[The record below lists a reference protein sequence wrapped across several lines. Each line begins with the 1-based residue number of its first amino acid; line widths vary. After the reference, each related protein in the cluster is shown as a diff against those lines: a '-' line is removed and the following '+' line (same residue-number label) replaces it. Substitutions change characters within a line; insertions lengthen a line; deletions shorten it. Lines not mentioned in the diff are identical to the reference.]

1 MAGIGFELKKLF
13 SRRGLFASFR
23 AYGYAGIICTGP
35 MLLGIVLLLGV
46 MFLCD
51 RTGASKQSRELLVCM
66 ITYTLLASLTVTSFL
81 SMVVTRFIAD
91 MLYEEKNEAVLS
103 SFWGSTGLMLIAGG
117 ILYGIFLIFSGVGL
131 IDKFLCFELFGE
143 LIVTWNAMSYLT
155 AIKDYRGIMLS
166 FLAAIAV
173 TFLSGALLLFLG
185 ISHVEALMAAVC
197 IGYGIMLLW
206 DVVLLY
212 EYFPQSDISAF
223 LFLRWADEFLPL
235 AFTGLCINIGLFAH
249 LVIMWAGPLGKQVKG
264 LFYGAPSHDVPALIA
279 FLTILITT
287 VNFVVSVEVNF
298 YPKYR
303 NYYSLFNDGGTIKD
317 IMQAGT
323 EMLDVLNRELKY
335 TALKQLLT
343 TALAI
348 SMGESL
354 LKYLPLGFN
363 DLMYGYFR
371 TLCVGYGIYAVANTM
386 LLLLLYFTDYR
397 GALVARYGNL
407 FPYLIAMVVG
417 LLVGELD
424 APGLEI
430 GTFIKIPQFKD
441 IIDQVSIFGVG
452 IPSASMFIKALPLAL
467 VCYVIAFG
475 DFVTTETL
483 VSEARQARDDE
494 YIDFNSSRSNLVS
507 GLRNLILSIIAPFP
521 PLSGPLWVGMTVSVS
536 MRYKEG
542 KKAMKSLLGG
552 MASFRLATFLSV
564 LIIPVVSFFRPIFG
578 VGSSITLMF
587 QAFVCARIGMDYCKS
602 DRDKMIAGVMAA
614 VLATQGTAWASA
626 WALAVGFGLNIFLSN
641 WNPLEKNH
649 R

>member
-117 ILYGIFLIFSGVGL
+117 SLYGIFLIFSGVGL

-303 NYYSLFNDGGTIKD
+303 NYYSLFNDEGSIRDLK
-317 IMQAGT
+317 QAEH
-323 EMLDVLNRELKY
+323 EMLEVLDNELRF
-335 TALKQLLT
+335 TALKQIFA
-343 TALAI
+343 TAVAI
-348 SMGESL
+348 SIGGIVLS
-354 LKYLPLGFN
+354 YLPLGFN
-363 DLMYGYFR
+363 DLMEGYFR
-371 TLCVGYGIYAVANTM
+371 TLCVGYGLYAIANTM
-386 LLLLLYFTDYR
+386 MLILLYFTDYK
-397 GALVARYGNL
+397 GALFATGMFAACTTTFTCVSLFFPQVYYGFGFL
-407 FPYLIAMVVG
+407 LGSAVFFLICTLRLG
-417 LLVGELD
+417 Y
-424 APGLEI
+424 
-430 GTFIKIPQFKD
+430 FIKK
-441 IIDQVSIFGVG
+441 
-452 IPSASMFIKALPLAL
+452 LP
-467 VCYVIAFG
+467 Y
-475 DFVTTETL
+475 
-483 VSEARQARDDE
+483 
-494 YIDFNSSRSNLVS
+494 Y
-507 GLRNLILSIIAPFP
+507 ILSVQPIVAEDKTGFF
-521 PLSGPLWVGMTVSVS
+521 T
-536 MRYKEG
+536 R
-542 KKAMKSLLGG
+542 LGC
-552 MASFRLATFLSV
+552 FLEEK
-564 LIIPVVSFFRPIFG
+564 IERG
-578 VGSSITLMF
+578 
-587 QAFVCARIGMDYCKS
+587 
-602 DRDKMIAGVMAA
+602 DK
-614 VLATQGTAWASA
+614 
-626 WALAVGFGLNIFLSN
+626 
-641 WNPLEKNH
+641 LEKI
-649 R
+649 

>member
-51 RTGASKQSRELLVCM
+51 RTGAPKQSRELLVCM

-155 AIKDYRGIMLS
+155 AIKDYGGIMLS

-317 IMQAGT
+317 IMQKLTCDEAIMKQITMDTQDYTNNEKAMNEIANSDYSSAFLGGQNHIALFAEAAAKIDMSNAGPY
-323 EMLDVLNRELKY
+323 DQGLN
-335 TALKQLLT
+335 
-343 TALAI
+343 
-348 SMGESL
+348 ESFQNAF
-354 LKYLPLGFN
+354 K
-363 DLMYGYFR
+363 D
-371 TLCVGYGIYAVANTM
+371 
-386 LLLLLYFTDYR
+386 YFT
-397 GALVARYGNL
+397 GNVDEDTAKANFETAIKEKYPEL
-407 FPYLIAMVVG
+407 TDVVWP
-417 LLVGELD
+417 
-424 APGLEI
+424 A
-430 GTFIKIPQFKD
+430 
-441 IIDQVSIFGVG
+441 
-452 IPSASMFIKALPLAL
+452 
-467 VCYVIAFG
+467 
-475 DFVTTETL
+475 
-483 VSEARQARDDE
+483 
-494 YIDFNSSRSNLVS
+494 
-507 GLRNLILSIIAPFP
+507 
-521 PLSGPLWVGMTVSVS
+521 
-536 MRYKEG
+536 
-542 KKAMKSLLGG
+542 
-552 MASFRLATFLSV
+552 
-564 LIIPVVSFFRPIFG
+564 
-578 VGSSITLMF
+578 
-587 QAFVCARIGMDYCKS
+587 
-602 DRDKMIAGVMAA
+602 
-614 VLATQGTAWASA
+614 
-626 WALAVGFGLNIFLSN
+626 
-641 WNPLEKNH
+641 
-649 R
+649 

>member
-249 LVIMWAGPLGKQVKG
+249 LVIVWLGPLGVQVKG
-264 LFYGAPSHDVPALIA
+264 LFYGAPYYDVPALLA
-279 FLTILITT
+279 FLSILTTT
-287 VNFVVSVEVNF
+287 VNFVVSVEVQF
-298 YPKYR
+298 YPRYR
-303 NYYSLFNDGGTIKD
+303 TYYSLFNDGGVVGDIK
-317 IMQAGT
+317 AAEE
-323 EMLDVLNRELKY
+323 EMLAVLNRELYY
-335 TALKQLLT
+335 TALKQLFT
-343 TALAI
+343 TAAVI
-348 SMGESL
+348 SLETLVLG
-354 LKYLPLGFN
+354 YLPLGFN
-363 DLMYGYFR
+363 DLMHGCLR
-371 TLCVGYGIYAVANTM
+371 TLCAGYGLYAVGNTV
-386 LLLLLYFTDYR
+386 LLILLYFTDYK
-397 GALVARYGNL
+397 GALGAAAAFAVLAGGGTALSLRFDPAFYG
-407 FPYLIAMVVG
+407 
-417 LLVGELD
+417 
-424 APGLEI
+424 
-430 GTFIKIPQFKD
+430 
-441 IIDQVSIFGVG
+441 FG
-452 IPSASMFIKALPLAL
+452 
-467 VCYVIAFG
+467 
-475 DFVTTETL
+475 
-483 VSEARQARDDE
+483 
-494 YIDFNSSRSNLVS
+494 
-507 GLRNLILSIIAPFP
+507 
-521 PLSGPLWVGMTVSVS
+521 
-536 MRYKEG
+536 
-542 KKAMKSLLGG
+542 
-552 MASFRLATFLSV
+552 FLT
-564 LIIPVVSFFRPIFG
+564 G
-578 VGSSITLMF
+578 
-587 QAFVCARIGMDYCKS
+587 
-602 DRDKMIAGVMAA
+602 AA
-614 VLATQGTAWASA
+614 VLFLA
-626 WALAVGFGLNIFLSN
+626 ALLRLDWFTRNLPYRILGQQ
-641 WNPLEKNH
+641 PLAAAEEKDKEA
-649 R
+649 

>member
-317 IMQAGT
+317 IMQKLTCDEAIMKQITMDTQDYTNNEKAMNEIANSDYSSAFLGGQNHIALFAEAAAKIDMSNAGPY
-323 EMLDVLNRELKY
+323 DQGLN
-335 TALKQLLT
+335 
-343 TALAI
+343 
-348 SMGESL
+348 ESFQNAF
-354 LKYLPLGFN
+354 K
-363 DLMYGYFR
+363 D
-371 TLCVGYGIYAVANTM
+371 
-386 LLLLLYFTDYR
+386 YFT
-397 GALVARYGNL
+397 GNVDEDTAKANFETAIKEKYPEL
-407 FPYLIAMVVG
+407 TDVVWP
-417 LLVGELD
+417 
-424 APGLEI
+424 A
-430 GTFIKIPQFKD
+430 
-441 IIDQVSIFGVG
+441 
-452 IPSASMFIKALPLAL
+452 
-467 VCYVIAFG
+467 
-475 DFVTTETL
+475 
-483 VSEARQARDDE
+483 
-494 YIDFNSSRSNLVS
+494 
-507 GLRNLILSIIAPFP
+507 
-521 PLSGPLWVGMTVSVS
+521 
-536 MRYKEG
+536 
-542 KKAMKSLLGG
+542 
-552 MASFRLATFLSV
+552 
-564 LIIPVVSFFRPIFG
+564 
-578 VGSSITLMF
+578 
-587 QAFVCARIGMDYCKS
+587 
-602 DRDKMIAGVMAA
+602 
-614 VLATQGTAWASA
+614 
-626 WALAVGFGLNIFLSN
+626 
-641 WNPLEKNH
+641 
-649 R
+649 

>member
-51 RTGASKQSRELLVCM
+51 RTGAPKQSRELLVCM

-131 IDKFLCFELFGE
+131 IDKFLCFGLFGE

-323 EMLDVLNRELKY
+323 EMLDVLDQDY
-335 TALKQLLT
+335 IITARAKGLSQMKVLMRHAVRNSILPVVT
-343 TALAI
+343 ILGPIVVNLMTGSLAVENI
-348 SMGESL
+348 FSIPGIGSLFVDCIKANDYPVIMGITI
-354 LKYLPLGFN
+354 F
-363 DLMYGYFR
+363 
-371 TLCVGYGIYAVANTM
+371 YAAFYM
-386 LLLLLYFTDYR
+386 LI
-397 GALVARYGNL
+397 V
-407 FPYLIAMVVG
+407 
-417 LLVGELD
+417 LLVDL
-424 APGLEI
+424 AYSL
-430 GTFIKIPQFKD
+430 
-441 IIDQVSIFGVG
+441 IDPRI
-452 IPSASMFIKALPLAL
+452 
-467 VCYVIAFG
+467 
-475 DFVTTETL
+475 
-483 VSEARQARDDE
+483 
-494 YIDFNSSRSNLVS
+494 
-507 GLRNLILSIIAPFP
+507 
-521 PLSGPLWVGMTVSVS
+521 
-536 MRYKEG
+536 
-542 KKAMKSLLGG
+542 
-552 MASFRLATFLSV
+552 RLAKGKES
-564 LIIPVVSFFRPIFG
+564 
-578 VGSSITLMF
+578 
-587 QAFVCARIGMDYCKS
+587 
-602 DRDKMIAGVMAA
+602 
-614 VLATQGTAWASA
+614 
-626 WALAVGFGLNIFLSN
+626 
-641 WNPLEKNH
+641 
-649 R
+649 